1 MKPVVV
7 ISTPG
12 LKDYFDKESIYYF
25 NAGNAESL
33 ANVVLNI
40 YSDPAKA
47 VEVVNRGYELYQKYR
62 WESQSK
68 NLSKIYEELLN

>member
-1 MKPVVV
+1 MKPVVM
-7 ISTPG
+7 ISTPA
-12 LKDYFDKESIYYF
+12 LKDYFDKESIFYF
-25 NAGNAESL
+25 DAGNAENL

-68 NLSKIYEELLN
+68 NPIKIYEELLN

>member
-1 MKPVVV
+1 MKPVVM

-12 LKDYFDKESIYYF
+12 LKDYFDKESIFYF
-25 NAGNAESL
+25 DAGNAENL

-40 YSDPAKA
+40 YSNPAKA
-47 VEVVNRGYELYQKYR
+47 VEVVNRGYEFYQKYR

-68 NLSKIYEELLN
+68 NLIKIYEELLD